1 MNPLTA
7 IASGPYGMLI
17 ALPGYLLLAIF
28 SYNQVPKKWMKET
41 GVKTGIIIFHV
52 LGMISL
58 VSLTLWYCYFP
69 ESLLKWIHLIFHT
82 FYFNFIILS
91 SALLFIRWVYRKI
104 RHKGKDDEN
113 HPMNKLYIW
122 GLVILFIGLYTFMGV
137 YNVENIQ
144 HTTYKVEPTKE
155 AAKNVNAKF
164 MYYGDSHIGAGAN
177 IETIGFTSDMINMS
191 NADALILDGD
201 IVDGSTSQDELEYLK
216 NSLKNIKT
224 KYGVYFVTGN
234 HDDNCLFDYRQYL
247 VDGGVKII
255 DNQAVKLPNGTILV
269 GRDYREYAE
278 PIDIMRKSGL
288 TEADWNNNEV
298 VLAMHRPE
306 SFNEF
311 KDQCDVM
318 LNAHT
323 HGYAYPIL
331 LPNVNTWNENK
342 YGAKQYGN
350 MTAIT
355 TSGLSTWGFHTKWP
369 SMSEIVE
376 VDICK

>member
-1 MNPLTA
+1 MNPLTY
-7 IASGPYGMLI
+7 ITSGPYGMII
-17 ALPGYLLLAIF
+17 ALPAYLFLAIF
-28 SYNQVPKKWMKET
+28 SYKQIPKKWMKET
-41 GVKTGIIIFHV
+41 GVKPIVITFHV
-52 LGMISL
+52 LGMVSL

-104 RHKGKDDEN
+104 RRKGKDDED
-113 HPMNKLYIW
+113 HPFDKLYIW
-122 GLVILFIGLYTFMGV
+122 GLVILFIGIYTFMGV
-137 YNVENIQ
+137 YNVDSIE
-144 HTTYKVEPTKE
+144 HTVYNVTPTKE
-155 AAKNVNAKF
+155 AAKNVDAKIV
-164 MYYGDSHIGAGAN
+164 YYGDSHIGAGAN
-177 IETIGFTSDMINMS
+177 TIVLGYTADKINMLD
-191 NADALILDGD
+191 ADVLILDGD
-201 IVDGSTSQDELEYLK
+201 IVDGSTSIDELEYLK
-216 NSLKNIKT
+216 NSLKNIRT

-234 HDDNCLFDYRQYL
+234 HDNNCLFDYRQYL
-247 VDGGVKII
+247 IDGGVKII
-255 DNQAVKLPNGTILV
+255 DNQAVKLPNGIILV
-269 GRDYREYAE
+269 GRDYGEYAE
-278 PIDIMRKSGL
+278 PEEIMRNCGF
-288 TEADWNNNEV
+288 TETDWDNNEV

-306 SFNEF
+306 SFEDF

-342 YGAKQYGN
+342 YGEKQYGN

-376 VDICK
+376 VDIKS